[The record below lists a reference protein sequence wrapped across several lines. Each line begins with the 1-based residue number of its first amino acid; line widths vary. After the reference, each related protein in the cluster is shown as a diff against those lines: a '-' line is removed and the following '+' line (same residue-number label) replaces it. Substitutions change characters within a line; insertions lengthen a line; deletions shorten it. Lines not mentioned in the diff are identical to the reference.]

1 MEHKKQ
7 NSDEKINRHFSEKK
21 QKFEGAKFL
30 SRIEELQSEI
40 KSQFQVIQNEI
51 HNLVTGQTHQDELN
65 NNLMAELHQIGEMLQ
80 KVDNAHQL
88 TQRNVNNHEKE
99 IKENRHLI
107 RKIETEVQKFKSV
120 LRID

>member
-7 NSDEKINRHFSEKK
+7 NSDEKINPHFSEKK

-30 SRIEELQSEI
+30 SRIEVLQSEI

-51 HNLVTGQTHQDELN
+51 HNLVTGQTHQEKLN
-65 NNLMAELHQIGEMLQ
+65 NNLLAELHQTGEMLQ
-80 KVDNAHQL
+80 KIDNAHQL

-107 RKIETEVQKFKSV
+107 RKIEAEVQKFKSV